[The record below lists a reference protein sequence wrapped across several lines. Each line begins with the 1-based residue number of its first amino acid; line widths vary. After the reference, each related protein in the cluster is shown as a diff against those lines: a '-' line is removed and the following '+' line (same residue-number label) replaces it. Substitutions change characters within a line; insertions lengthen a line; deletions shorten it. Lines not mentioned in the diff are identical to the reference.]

1 LNEVKQKMV
10 EFEKGTLDGAYGSEF
25 VVEIG
30 SVGFV
35 IVFVV
40 DVLVLQVCVVV
51 DVVVIVVCV
60 AVCIVEVLLL
70 F

>member
-1 LNEVKQKMV
+1 MV

-35 IVFVV
+35 IGFVV
-40 DVLVLQVCVVV
+40 VLV
-51 DVVVIVVCV
+51 
-60 AVCIVEVLLL
+60 VEDKVESCNSIMCCL
-70 F
+70 